1 MEPLA
6 RLAYLENK
14 EKGKSKIKL
23 RRAQEVCGY
32 NLSWKF
38 NQMKRKGHLN
48 GVKLKLQT
56 HVPFFSSAFSSTK
69 RCKTKTS
76 ENIPR
81 EENQTRE
88 ETLPVQN
95 YNSRNLENEAKTE
108 QITDH
113 STIQWYNILPTDI
126 SKNEDKTKPRNPKG
140 QNFSREIKIPE
151 SLEKYLGG
159 FILLTNLEYS
169 SSIIFVFQINRKYP
183 SNSIPQDRRVLKNNR
198 QSYTSQYIIL
208 RKIL

>member
-6 RLAYLENK
+6 WLAYLENK

-23 RRAQEVCGY
+23 RRAQEVGGY
-32 NLSWKF
+32 NLFTIISWKF
-38 NQMKRKGHLN
+38 NQTKKKR
-48 GVKLKLQT
+48 T
-56 HVPFFSSAFSSTK
+56 SK
-69 RCKTKTS
+69 RCKTKSS
-76 ENIPR
+76 ENITR
-81 EENQTRE
+81 EENQTRK

-113 STIQWYNILPTDI
+113 SRIQWYNILSTDI

-140 QNFSREIKIPE
+140 QNFTREIKIPE

-169 SSIIFVFQINRKYP
+169 SSIIFVFQINRKISKQP
-183 SNSIPQDRRVLKNNR
+183 NTSR
-198 QSYTSQYIIL
+198 Q
-208 RKIL
+208 KGF